1 MKGLF
6 HFEFVNTQYFNLLKK
21 IKNLDLWYLNLKLC
35 RMVLVGIFILLTEE
49 PTLSWKTKEIH
60 E

>member
-1 MKGLF
+1 MTFK
-6 HFEFVNTQYFNLLKK
+6 FEIVSYGFS
-21 IKNLDLWYLNLKLC
+21 WH
-35 RMVLVGIFILLTEE
+35 FILLTEE